1 MDSPQAGKAMG
12 PPSRALTVAQMQPIY
27 SPRWDRM
34 MGSAPHGGSRASQ
47 PLDEFPCSKAARN
60 RSVDTMERLW

>member
-47 PLDEFPCSKAARN
+47 PLDELPCSKAARN
-60 RSVDTMERLW
+60 RSVDTMERL